1 VIDTLEPLDEGV
13 RYRFPANRR
22 RHYEQL
28 REFPVGLVVMG
39 DALCAFDPVHGQGMT
54 VAAIEAEELAACL
67 AEDGLRDLAPRFHRR
82 AAAHIDTPWTI
93 AAGGRPESGTVPWRR
108 RLVDAYLAR
117 LVRAAADDP
126 VLAAAFLRVSHLVDR
141 PQDLM
146 RPALARRVLRH
157 SLPRSR
163 RWVAAGRG
171 RTHQGDGLVG
181 APGV

>member
-1 VIDTLEPLDEGV
+1 
-13 RYRFPANRR
+13 
-22 RHYEQL
+22 
-28 REFPVGLVVMG
+28 
-39 DALCAFDPVHGQGMT
+39 MT
-54 VAAIEAEELAACL
+54 VAAVEAEELGGCL
-67 AEDGLRDLAPRFHRR
+67 AEGGLRDLAPPVPPPRGARTSTRPGRSPPAPPDRR
-82 AAAHIDTPWTI
+82 PGRRPAAA
-93 AAGGRPESGTVPWRR
+93 
-108 RLVDAYLAR
+108 LVDAYLAR
-117 LVRAAADDP
+117 LIRAAADDP
-126 VLAAAFLRVSHLVDR
+126 VLAAAFLRVNHLVDR